1 MNKYLHV
8 LFTGIQSTL
17 TYRFNYLFRAV
28 FGLVP
33 LAGTLFVWKAIYAEK
48 GDGAAVS
55 GYTLGGMISYYLLL
69 TVVDALTAVAE
80 DDWQIAS
87 DIREGSINQFLLKP
101 LDYLSYRL
109 SLYAAGRVIYTSCA
123 LAPVVVVE
131 IGRAHV

>member
-8 LFTGIQSTL
+8 FFTGIQSTL

-87 DIREGSINQFLLKP
+87 DIREGSINQFLLKQ
-101 LDYLSYRL
+101 
-109 SLYAAGRVIYTSCA
+109 
-123 LAPVVVVE
+123 